1 MGLNYLQQ
9 LSVLLKRLSIS
20 YLVYFVCRLLFF
32 FANRSYFPTT
42 GAGDLLLNC
51 FYGLRFDTFSI
62 VVSNSLF
69 ILLSLLPFNFFYRPG
84 YQRLLKWLFYLPNA
98 IFTIANC
105 VDIGYFPFIR
115 KRSNSDLFEQIGGQS
130 DLVKLL
136 PQFARD
142 FWWIP
147 LAYAAMLMS
156 MVFLYNRIALK
167 RTQAYSFSKPAQW
180 ACIVLI
186 FMVAAGLSVIGA
198 RGGLQRVPI
207 DIVNAGSMT
216 RAEEI
221 PLALNTPFTLIK
233 SLDHQ
238 AVEDLKYYQ
247 PGELQALYNPVHE
260 FKDSVFKPL
269 NVVVIVLE
277 SFAKEYT
284 ALAGGNSLT
293 PFLDSLMHHSLVFTN
308 AFSNGSKSIEGIP
321 AILSSLPTLME
332 NPFINSI
339 YANNSQSS
347 LAALLKQEGYSTAFF
362 HGGINGTMNFDDW
375 APLAGYDA
383 YYGKDEYSN
392 DEDFDNFWGIW
403 DEPFLQYSIKKMD
416 GMKQPFH
423 SAIFT
428 LSSHHPYF
436 VPKRYQGKFPK
447 GKYANAE
454 SIGYADYALRK
465 FFQTAAKSP
474 WYNNTLFVLTAD
486 HASLSEHP
494 FYSNVVGNQSI
505 PVLFFR
511 PDHSLAGK
519 NSSLFS
525 QMDIVPSTL
534 RLLGYNKP
542 FFALGQAFGQSK
554 NPTSYFYSSGT
565 HYVFT
570 DSLLYIYTNHRL
582 DRAFNYRRDSTLSGT
597 VLNKYPLLDSLTV
610 RRFRAFLQTYN
621 SMLIHNTGAV
631 K

>member
-1 MGLNYLQQ
+1 VGLNYLQQ

-20 YLVYFVCRLLFF
+20 YLLYFICRLLFY
-32 FANRSYFPTT
+32 FANRSYFPVT
-42 GAGDLLLNC
+42 GFGDLLLNC

-62 VVSNSLF
+62 IVSNSLF
-69 ILLSLLPFNFFYRPG
+69 ILLSLLPINLFYRPG
-84 YQRLLKWLFYLPNA
+84 YQQLLKWLFYIPNLV
-98 IFTIANC
+98 FTIANC
-105 VDIGYFPFIR
+105 IDIGYFPFIR
-115 KRSNSDLFEQIGGQS
+115 KRSNADLFEQIGGQS
-130 DLVKLL
+130 DLIKLL

-147 LAYAAMLMS
+147 LAFAG
-156 MVFLYNRIALK
+156 MVLGMAFLYK
-167 RTQAYSFSKPAQW
+167 RVAVRRLQAYTFSKPLQW
-180 ACIVLI
+180 AGIVLI
-186 FMVAAGLSVIGA
+186 FLVATGLSVIGA

-221 PLALNTPFTLIK
+221 PLVLNTPFTLIK

-238 AVEDLKYYQ
+238 AIEELNYY
-247 PGELQALYNPVHE
+247 PPAELQALYNPIHQ
-260 FKDSVFKPL
+260 FRDSVFKPM
-269 NVVVIVLE
+269 NVVVIILE

-284 ALAGGNSLT
+284 SLAGPHSLT
-293 PFLDSLMHHSLVFTN
+293 PFLDSLMGHSLVFTN

-321 AILSSLPTLME
+321 AILSGLPTLME

-339 YANNSQSS
+339 YANNRQSS
-347 LAALLKQEGYSTAFF
+347 LAALLKAEGYHTAFF

-392 DEDFDNFWGIW
+392 DEDFDKFWGIW

-416 GMKQPFH
+416 DFKQPFH
-423 SAIFT
+423 TAIFT

-447 GKYANAE
+447 GKYDNAE
-454 SIGYADYALRK
+454 SIGYADHALRK

-505 PVLFFR
+505 PILFFR
-511 PDHSLAGK
+511 PNHSLTGK
-519 NSSLFS
+519 NSSIFS

-542 FFALGQAFGQSK
+542 FFAFGEAFGQNK
-554 NPTSYFYSSGT
+554 NPASYFYSSGT
-565 HYVFT
+565 HYIFN
-570 DSLLYIYTNHRL
+570 DSMLYIYTNNRM
-582 DRAFNYRRDSTLSGT
+582 DRAFNYKRDSTLSMNI
-597 VLNKYPLLDSLTV
+597 LNNAPLLDSLAS

-621 SMLIHNTGAV
+621 HTLIHNTGAV